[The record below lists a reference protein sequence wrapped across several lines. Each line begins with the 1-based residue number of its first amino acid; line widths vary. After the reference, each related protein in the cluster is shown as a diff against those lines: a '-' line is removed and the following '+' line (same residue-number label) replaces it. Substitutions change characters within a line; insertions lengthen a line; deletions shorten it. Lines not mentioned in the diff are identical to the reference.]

1 MNAMQMTG
9 TALASALRDFT
20 REPTLSDVAEAA
32 ENQRTSM
39 HFLWVA
45 QTYFGMSDDTPTWEA
60 KIEIIRRIDREE
72 SKRRYGH
79 WSFDANRLIAM
90 KQMLARIEAYEVERK
105 EMVA

>member
-1 MNAMQMTG
+1 MQSMQI
-9 TALASALRDFT
+9 TAKDLTSALRGVT
-20 REPTLSDVAEAA
+20 RDQTLGDVAEAA

-45 QTYFGMSDDTPTWEA
+45 QTYFSMSDDTPTWEA

-90 KQMLARIEAYEVERK
+90 KQMLVRIETFEAAR
-105 EMVA
+105 MAA

>member
-1 MNAMQMTG
+1 MQSMQI
-9 TALASALRDFT
+9 TAKDLTSALRRVT
-20 REPTLSDVAEAA
+20 REPTLGDVAEAA
-32 ENQRTSM
+32 ENQRASM

-45 QTYFGMSDDTPTWEA
+45 QTYFGMSDATPTWEA

-90 KQMLARIEAYEVERK
+90 KQMLARIETFEAKRE
-105 EMVA
+105 AA

>member
-1 MNAMQMTG
+1 MNSMQMTG

-20 REPTLSDVAEAA
+20 GEPTLGDVADAA

-45 QTYFGMSDDTPTWEA
+45 QTYFGMSDATPTWEA

-79 WSFDANRLIAM
+79 WSFDANRLIAL
-90 KQMLARIEAYEVERK
+90 KQFLRTLEAYEGRRI
-105 EMVA
+105 AA